1 MKQTIF
7 FFITLML
14 ISVQGWANPVDS
26 LRNHTN
32 TEREVNGFELFDG
45 EGNSD
50 GFRRND
56 SLLVWDYEYFNAGT
70 TAETSSSSSRYI
82 KVTKVQKGVFDS
94 YDCTWYTPGG
104 YYGGEVVTYTFDVES
119 YNINDYTLQ
128 ISGTNSNM
136 FSLDKYSVH
145 AGSGKVTRTVK
156 LSYRITKPGIHQ
168 VYIIIKEKNPGF
180 LRIARQYKLRVMCA
194 TLYYSNSIP
203 NPYDDDDI
211 NNTDDALEMTWT
223 NTSGVNELA
232 AEEKIYPE
240 GQNIIIESAVEQ
252 NAIISDVAGHA
263 QTVQLQAGYN
273 EIPVNSGGLYIV
285 RIREKSVKL
294 MIR

>member
-70 TAETSSSSSRYI
+70 TAETTSSSNRYI
-82 KVTKVQKGVFDS
+82 KVTNVQMGEFDR
-94 YDCTWYTPGG
+94 YDGTWYTPGG
-104 YYGGEVVTYTFDVES
+104 YYCGDRVSLTFDVET
-119 YNINDYTLQ
+119 YNINEYTLQ
-128 ISGTNSNM
+128 ISGTGSSM
-136 FSLDKYSVH
+136 FSLDKYS
-145 AGSGKVTRTVK
+145 AYGGSGKVTRTRT
-156 LSYRITKPGIHQ
+156 LSYRLTSPGIHQ
-168 VYIIIKEKNPGF
+168 IYITIKEKKPGF
-180 LRIARQYKLRVMCA
+180 LRIPKKYKLRVMCV
-194 TLYYSNSIP
+194 TRMYSNSIP

-211 NNTDDALEMTWT
+211 NSTNDALEMASS
-223 NTSGVNELA
+223 NICGVNEMA
-232 AEEKIYPE
+232 ADAKIYPE
-240 GQNIIIESAVEQ
+240 GQIIVIESSVEQ
-252 NAIISDVAGHA
+252 NAVICDVTGRAR
-263 QTVQLQAGYN
+263 TVSLGVGRN

-285 RIREKSVKL
+285 RLREKASKL
-294 MIR
+294 LIK